1 MSAVLIM
8 IALMRADERIRFSFK
23 HIKFYQDK
31 VKDLFKLGFPAG
43 IQNAIF
49 QFANLFVQ
57 VGVNSFDAVIV
68 EGNSAATNADALV
81 YDVMAA
87 FYTAC
92 ASFMGQNYGAGNKK
106 RVRNSYIISLAY
118 SFGIG
123 MVMGITINIF
133 GRPFLSLFTKD
144 SAVIDAGMLRLN
156 IMSISYGFSAFMD
169 CTIAASRG
177 LGKTVVPTYIVIM
190 GSCVF
195 RVVWIYTVFAYFRTV
210 PSLYILYIC
219 SWTLTAIAEF
229 IYFRRVYKERIEV
242 L

>member
-1 MSAVLIM
+1 
-8 IALMRADERIRFSFK
+8 
-23 HIKFYQDK
+23 
-31 VKDLFKLGFPAG
+31 
-43 IQNAIF
+43 
-49 QFANLFVQ
+49 
-57 VGVNSFDAVIV
+57 
-68 EGNSAATNADALV
+68 
-81 YDVMAA
+81 
-87 FYTAC
+87 
-92 ASFMGQNYGAGNKK
+92 MGQNYGARNKE

-123 MVMGITINIF
+123 MVMGITLNIL

-144 SAVIDAGMLRLN
+144 AAVIDAGMLRLN

-195 RVVWIYTVFAYFRTV
+195 RVIWIYTVFAYFKTV

-229 IYFRRVYKERIEV
+229 IYFMRVYKEHIKV